1 MQGLSKASSFVCRI
15 GLSLAALGTVF
26 QPAEAAEQGP
36 KPAVHAS
43 KAMVS
48 AGNAMVAQAMLDVLK
63 KGGNAMD
70 AGITGVILQTVV
82 EPQMVTLGGAMSLLY
97 YDAKTKRY
105 YYLDAELNHTR
116 AGAPAAPG
124 WVQVTLDPIP
134 LPETSGR
141 LIAVPGTV
149 AGLKAASEKFGTLPW
164 ARYFDPAIK
173 TAEAGFPMYS
183 FLYAELA
190 DASLMRISA
199 YPSGR
204 AEFLPDG
211 FIPPVGTL
219 MKRPNLARTM
229 RRIAADGPDYFYKG
243 EWAQHF
249 TDAVRA
255 AGGSMTMQDLA
266 DYRVRWGDPVHTT
279 FHGFDIYGAAPPSS
293 AGVLTGM
300 ILNIVEPWD
309 LAAKPHYAQS
319 AESFYKIRRA
329 FEFAEDFADGFVKD
343 PVGYNVPLD
352 VLLSKDFAHQ
362 LTKLIDGGMPK
373 DPAVATASARPVPV
387 ASNQEPKDLNSTDTD
402 QLVVVDAAGNMLSLT
417 HSVNGTTFG
426 TGLVVDGIVT
436 NGANYFPGFAV
447 GGGLRT
453 LSPFPPTI
461 VAKDG
466 APVLTIGSP
475 GLASRAVALTLVNYL
490 GYGMSLEQAV
500 DAPRFQGSQYYR
512 TATIEARVTDE
523 TRRTLGDRYGVVVRT
538 TAPYNWHFGSVQ
550 AIARQKDGT
559 LLGVADPRR
568 PGVALGY

>member
-1 MQGLSKASSFVCRI
+1 MSHVLRRLSASFVAI
-15 GLSLAALGTVF
+15 GIAL
-26 QPAEAAEQGP
+26 QPVHAAEQGP
-36 KPAVHAS
+36 KPVVHAN

-48 AGNAMVAQAMLDVLK
+48 AGNALVAQAMLDVLR

-70 AGITGVILQTVV
+70 AGLTGVILQTVV
-82 EPQMVTLGGAMSLLY
+82 EPQMVTLAGAMSLLY
-97 YDAKTKRY
+97 YDAKTKHY

-183 FLYAELA
+183 FLYAELS

-211 FIPPVGTL
+211 FIPPVGAL
-219 MKRPNLARTM
+219 MKRLNLARTM
-229 RRIAADGPDYFYKG
+229 RRIATDGPDYFYKG

-255 AGGSMTMQDLA
+255 AGGAMTMQDLA

-279 FHGFDIYGAAPPSS
+279 FHGFDVYGAAPPSS

-309 LAAKPHYAQS
+309 LAASPHYAQS

-352 VLLSKDFAHQ
+352 ILLSKDFAHQ
-362 LTKLIDGGMPK
+362 LTRLIDGGMPK
-373 DPAVATASARPVPV
+373 ASTSASAPAAAQIATRDDM
-387 ASNQEPKDLNSTDTD
+387 KDPNSTDTD
-402 QLVVVDAAGNMLSLT
+402 QLVVVDEAGNMLSLT

-436 NGANYFPGFAV
+436 NGANYFPGFAIAD
-447 GGGLRT
+447 GLRT

-512 TATIEARVTDE
+512 TATIESRVSEE
-523 TRRTLGDRYGVVVRT
+523 TRRTLTQRYGVTVRT
-538 TAPYNWHFGSVQ
+538 TAPYNWHFGSIQ

-559 LLGVADPRR
+559 LLGIADPRR